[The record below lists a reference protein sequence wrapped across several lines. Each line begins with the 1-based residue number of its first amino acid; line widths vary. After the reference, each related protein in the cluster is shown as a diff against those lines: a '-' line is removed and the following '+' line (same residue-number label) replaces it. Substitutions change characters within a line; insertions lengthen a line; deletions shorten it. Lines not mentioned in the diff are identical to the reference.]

1 MPDTSLSAEGVD
13 TSRPTNSAPQNAKG
27 ARFWIVILGLGIT
40 SLLAALEHTVV
51 VTSAPVILT
60 DLQLR
65 ENFIWITNAFFICS
79 ASFQPLFGQ
88 LCNIF
93 GRRWIYITIVA
104 VFTLGS
110 GICGGAST
118 GGMLIAGRAVQG
130 IGSGGILL
138 MNNVIVSD
146 LVPLRERGKYTAIVL
161 AIFGIGTSLGPFIG
175 GAIVDATTWRWVFWI
190 NLPIG
195 GASLLIMFLF
205 LHVSYDKEM
214 SFAQKM
220 KRIDLMGNGILMAS
234 TVAVLYALTYAGT
247 LFSWSSWHTLVPL
260 VLGFLGLFLF
270 VGFEVSGLPAEP
282 VVPVRL
288 FAHRTSIIVIC
299 NTLLN
304 SIVYYW
310 FLYFLPVY
318 FQAVALYTP
327 YRTGYSLLPV
337 SLLGVPGA
345 AIAAIALSRWGKFM
359 PLHFIGFAITALGMG
374 LLSTMDEN
382 TSVAVWAT
390 FQSLGALGIGIVID
404 TLLPAFQAPVAEADQ
419 AAATAA
425 WSFVRAFGSI
435 WGVAIP
441 AAIFNNRVDEVLSM
455 VSDADA
461 RQLLSGG
468 GAYQQASAAFVTRF
482 SLSVQTQI
490 RAVYREGLKRV
501 FLIGVAFAGLATLL
515 VLLEREVPLRQ
526 ELETQYGLKDN
537 NEKASNN
544 VTEDRRAA
552 EGGSGENVSME
563 GPRELV

>member
-1 MPDTSLSAEGVD
+1 MLAFGYILNVPRCSLFLLPD
-13 TSRPTNSAPQNAKG
+13 
-27 ARFWIVILGLGIT
+27 
-40 SLLAALEHTVV
+40 
-51 VTSAPVILT
+51 
-60 DLQLR
+60 
-65 ENFIWITNAFFICS
+65 
-79 ASFQPLFGQ
+79 
-88 LCNIF
+88 
-93 GRRWIYITIVA
+93 
-104 VFTLGS
+104 
-110 GICGGAST
+110 
-118 GGMLIAGRAVQG
+118 
-130 IGSGGILL
+130 
-138 MNNVIVSD
+138 VIVSD